1 MTDVTIPSVTGG
13 VVERHPGGRIP
24 CTVKAGTTITGGK
37 LVELTGAA
45 LGYEVQTGTLYGR
58 AVLGVAMHDG
68 NGDVDGKKI
77 VSVAT
82 VGVWNLKASG
92 AINAGDKVACAASG
106 DVVSVEAVG
115 NISSP
120 PVDTQ
125 IEQQFAAI
133 GIALE
138 DISNGQVGAVLLRC
152 GGSL

>member
-1 MTDVTIPSVTGG
+1 MADVTIPSVTGG
-13 VVERHPGGRIP
+13 VVERHPGGRIS
-24 CTVKAGTTITGGK
+24 CKVKAGTTIVGGK

-45 LGYEVQTGTLYGR
+45 LGYEVQTGTLYGP
-58 AVLGVAMHDG
+58 AVLGVAMMDG
-68 NGDVDGKKI
+68 NGDVEGKK
-77 VSVAT
+77 VVTVAT

-106 DVVSVEAVG
+106 DVISVAGVQ

-120 PVDTQ
+120 PVDFQ
-125 IEQQFAAI
+125 VEQQLAVI

-138 DISNGQVGAVLLRC
+138 DITNGNLGAILLRL